1 MMVVVQP
8 SAWAFPAEVVGITD
22 GDTLTVLSQQRKQTR
37 CRLAGIDAPEKR
49 QAFGSVSKQSLSD
62 LAFRKVVEVN
72 VIDRDRYGRSV
83 CLIKREGVDLNLEQ
97 VRRGMAWVYL
107 RYNRDRLYRL
117 AEEEARKER
126 RGLWSEPV
134 PVPPWEFR
142 KRVSQ
147 TQLDAAMN

>member
-1 MMVVVQP
+1 MVVAP
-8 SAWAFPAEVVGITD
+8 LTAWAFPAEVVGITD
-22 GDTLTVLSQQRKQTR
+22 GDTLTVLSQTRMQTR

-49 QAFGSVSKQSLSD
+49 QSFGSVSKQSLSD

-83 CLIKREGVDLNLEQ
+83 CLITREGVDLNLEQ

-107 RYNRDRLYRL
+107 RYNRDGLYIQ
-117 AEEEARKER
+117 AEETARKAH
-126 RGLWSEPV
+126 RGLWSEPD

-142 KRVSQ
+142 KRLSQ
-147 TQLDAAMN
+147 TQLDSSMH